1 MHELTGIEILTR
13 FEKVLIDNL
22 GEVGKYLLEQQ
33 LKQCQISREKFS
45 SEKVDILLSCIKNE
59 FSKVIGYGVE
69 KLEVD
74 LRRAIRG
81 DQNV

>member
-22 GEVGKYLLEQQ
+22 GEVGKFLLEQQ
-33 LKQCQISREKFS
+33 LKQCQFSREKFS
-45 SEKVDILLSCIKNE
+45 LEKVDTLLACIKDE